1 MSRYNPQS
9 TVREYCLHSTTEFVN
24 NLDTEDRNEFFED
37 YKNSK
42 GKWINVSST
51 WVNFLRDYILVP
63 SGCDAVADA
72 ICNEMMDFAEN
83 EDTVLDLLKELD
95 GSGIDAESI
104 CSDEEDEDTPADR
117 HAVVNTIYKTI
128 TSDDGNRTVL
138 VELEDGQKEVPLSVF
153 ASMAMDYKFT
163 PPNTIGNNGK
173 WIWRKIIAGTDYEQ
187 TAGQPQ
193 FKISFA

>member
-1 MSRYNPQS
+1 M
-9 TVREYCLHSTTEFVN
+9 REYCLHSTTEFVN

-51 WVNFLRDYILVP
+51 WVNFLRDYILIP
-63 SGCDAVADA
+63 SGCDAVAEP
-72 ICNEMMDFAEN
+72 ICNEMLDFAEN
-83 EDTVLDLLKELD
+83 EDTVLDLLKELA

-104 CSDEEDEDTPADR
+104 SSDDVDEDTTSDR
-117 HAVVNTIYKTI
+117 HAPVNTIVNTVFKTI

-153 ASMAMDYKFT
+153 ASIAMNYKLT
-163 PPNTIGNNGK
+163 PPNTIGNAGK
-173 WIWRKIIAGTDYEQ
+173 WVWRKTVAGTDYEKSD
-187 TAGQPQ
+187 GDPKY
-193 FKISFA
+193 KISFA